1 MSQPAANSRRWLSTP
16 LVVMTTTAV
25 IFAAVALSLTLQLR
39 ADLRAQILRR
49 EAESLRSMVS
59 LQEERAKDEL
69 ATFGLGTEPDDW
81 FVLLLETS
89 RLRGVATLRLFD
101 AAGALRDA
109 LPMPGFAQIPL
120 ADWQRL
126 AAGESFARLHPSV
139 SLDSLRIGN
148 PETVV
153 TGGAPLLEV
162 LVPLRVPGRAT
173 FGGVAQYWIDGAA
186 MQREFALLDRHLW
199 LRNGVP
205 AALGAALVL
214 ATLAWAFRRLRAAH
228 RETQLRS
235 EDLARANREFSL
247 AAKTSALGTITAHL
261 IHGLNNPLAGL
272 EGYVASQPEP
282 DNTASGDEW
291 RTALRTTQ
299 RIRTLVNDV
308 VAILREEQSGGAN
321 YRMTTAELLA
331 SAEEK
336 IRPLAAARGVIFTSR
351 RDDHGELSARR
362 GHLALLVLDNLLTNA
377 CEATPAGGHVTLWVQ
392 CGARDVV
399 FLVEDGG
406 PGLAS
411 AVRENLFQPVASTK
425 PGGGGIGLV
434 LSHSLAQ
441 HAGGF
446 LTLEKSDTTGCRFR
460 LVVPLETAAPTLAP

>member
-1 MSQPAANSRRWLSTP
+1 MSPAISDSRRWLTTP
-16 LVVMTTTAV
+16 AFVMTTTAV

-69 ATFGLGTEPDDW
+69 ATLGLGAEPDDW

-89 RLRGVATLRLFD
+89 RLRGVAALRLFD
-101 AAGALRDA
+101 PTGALRDA
-109 LPMPGFAQIPL
+109 LPMPGFAQVAL

-126 AAGESFARLHPSV
+126 EAGESFARLHANIA
-139 SLDSLRIGN
+139 LDSLRLGN
-148 PETVV
+148 PTSIP

-162 LVPLRVPGRAT
+162 LVPLHVPGRAT

-214 ATLAWAFRRLRAAH
+214 VTLAWAFRRLRAAH

-272 EGYVASQPEP
+272 EGYVANQSSPE
-282 DNTASGDEW
+282 TAASGEEW
-291 RTALRTTQ
+291 RTAMRTTQ

-308 VAILREEQSGGAN
+308 VSILHEEQSGGAS

-336 IRPLAAARGVIFTSR
+336 VRPLAAARGVTFTSR
-351 RDDHGELSARR
+351 RDDGGELSARR

-377 CEATPAGGHVTLWVQ
+377 CEATPAGGHVNLWLQ
-392 CGARDVV
+392 CGARDLV
-399 FLVEDGG
+399 FLVEDEG
-406 PGLAS
+406 PGLATE
-411 AVRENLFQPVASTK
+411 VRDNLFQPVASTK

-441 HAGGF
+441 HAGG
-446 LTLEKSDTTGCRFR
+446 LLSLEKSDASGCRFR
-460 LVVPLETAAPTLAP
+460 LVVPLESATPHFAS